1 MADLKD
7 FINQSKNGINTTVGE
22 KGIALSGGQS
32 QRVGIARA
40 FYTDRNILFFDEATS
55 SLDGITETN
64 VINSIKKLKNKT
76 LFIISHNFSTI
87 KNCDKIIFLD
97 NGKIEAIGSY
107 TELIRKNQK
116 FAKLAKL
123 S

>member
-64 VINSIKKLKNKT
+64 VINSIKNLK
-76 LFIISHNFSTI
+76 I
-87 KNCDKIIFLD
+87 KHY
-97 NGKIEAIGSY
+97 S
-107 TELIRKNQK
+107 
-116 FAKLAKL
+116 
-123 S
+123 